1 MTAATTTSAGSTSTP
16 SDRAALKLSQ
26 VARHVVVPEGIVD
39 SLWFKVA
46 RLCGTWG
53 DSFDVWQD
61 GLGQV
66 ALGLRENG
74 KFAATVGGVV
84 LSIPRQ
90 VAKTFIV
97 GRIVFAL
104 CVLFP
109 GLNAIWTA
117 HRVSTAN
124 SAFTQ
129 LVKLARSKGARKY
142 IAVEHGRLA
151 IITGNGS
158 REIRFKNGSVLRFGS
173 RKQNFGRGET
183 EVDIEVFDEAQ
194 ILDHEA
200 LEAMVPAAN
209 QARLPHGALLFFMG
223 TPPAPRDPGE
233 EFTARRTEAL
243 AAKPGGQVVGVHGD
257 GVYVEC
263 SADPKTG
270 KPGGPDLMD
279 LDQIMKANPSY
290 PVRTPWE
297 SILRMRKNIKRD
309 DAWRREALGIWD
321 ELEQLRCAI
330 DPFQWRD
337 RKVAAAPTE
346 GVRSYGVKFSI
357 DGVSVSLSA
366 ALRHDDGVHVE
377 TIERRPLTEGTW
389 WIVQWFTTD
398 PESPKRY
405 ERAAQIVI
413 DGKAGAVGLGNDLR
427 TAGVPARVL
436 ICSGDVDKVDHLT
449 TDNVIAANTM
459 LREAVKRRTVTHLED
474 PDVLD
479 ASVVGTTERKIGVA
493 GGWGFEP
500 KTDED
505 DSTPIESVALAHWA
519 AMTSKRRPGRKTK
532 GRVMA

>member
-1 MTAATTTSAGSTSTP
+1 MTTATPSRAGSTSAP
-16 SDRAALKLSQ
+16 SDRGALKLTD

-39 SLWFKVA
+39 TLWFQVA
-46 RLCGTWG
+46 RLCATWG
-53 DSFDVWQD
+53 DAFDTWQD

-66 ALGLRENG
+66 ALGLRDTG

-104 CVLFP
+104 CVLYP

-117 HRVSTAN
+117 HRISTAN

-129 LVKLARSKGARKY
+129 LSKLARSKGARKY
-142 IAVEHGRLA
+142 VAT

-173 RKQNFGRGET
+173 RRQNFGRGET

-233 EFTARRTEAL
+233 EFTARRAEAL
-243 AAKPGGQVVGVHGD
+243 AAKPPTQTLAVHGD
-257 GVYVEC
+257 SLYVEC
-263 SADPKTG
+263 SADPATG

-279 LDQIMKANPSY
+279 LDQIMQANPSY
-290 PVRTPWE
+290 PLRTPWE

-337 RKVAAAPTE
+337 RKVSTAPTE
-346 GVRSYGVKFSI
+346 GVRSYGIKFSP

-366 ALRHDDGVHVE
+366 AIKHDHGVHVE
-377 TIERRPLTEGTW
+377 TIERAPLSEGVW
-389 WIVQWFTTD
+389 WIVEWFTKERD
-398 PESPKRY
+398 GRKRY
-405 ERAAQIVI
+405 EDAAQIVI

-427 TAGVPARVL
+427 TGGVPARVL
-436 ICSGDVDKVDHLT
+436 ICAGDVDKVEHLT

-459 LREAVKRRTVTHLED
+459 LREAVTRATLTHLED

-493 GGWGFEP
+493 GGWGFAP

-505 DSTPIESVALAHWA
+505 DSTPVESAALAHWA